1 MPEPFLLA
9 LSISI
14 GFALGVISGLIP
26 GIHTNNFALILLAL
40 SPGIAHLGFTNTNI
54 AVIILSNSITHTF
67 LNIIPAVYLGAPDAD
82 TALAILPGHDMLL
95 DGMGAAAVRL
105 SAIGSAG
112 SIIVSL
118 VLAIPLM
125 MFFGSYY
132 DFIRENM
139 EWILLAIVVLMIL
152 TESGRYIEGQG
163 SLVHLKYKFYATIV
177 LLMSGLL
184 GSLAFGNEHLM
195 QPYLQFGSFGSS
207 CSPSILLSLLTGLFG
222 ASVLLISILTKS
234 SIPPQRR
241 SSINLRSRWVLRG
254 IAVGSIAGSIV
265 AWLPGVSSAI
275 ATVLA
280 RFAIRGRLEHHR
292 TRAMEFIVSV
302 SGANTSNAIF
312 CLIALFAI
320 GYPRSGATIAVRDL
334 VGRTLDIHT
343 VLLFL
348 TVVVLVSIASYII
361 TISIGDFAPT
371 VLAHVNYQK
380 LCTAILIG
388 LVLMVS
394 LFNGTFGLVIFLT
407 AIPIGMLPYYMGI
420 RKSHAMGV
428 ILLPVLMYYFGM
440 R

>member
-1 MPEPFLLA
+1 MPRK
-9 LSISI
+9 
-14 GFALGVISGLIP
+14 
-26 GIHTNNFALILLAL
+26 T
-40 SPGIAHLGFTNTNI
+40 
-54 AVIILSNSITHTF
+54 
-67 LNIIPAVYLGAPDAD
+67 
-82 TALAILPGHDMLL
+82 
-95 DGMGAAAVRL
+95 
-105 SAIGSAG
+105 
-112 SIIVSL
+112 
-118 VLAIPLM
+118 
-125 MFFGSYY
+125 
-132 DFIRENM
+132 
-139 EWILLAIVVLMIL
+139 
-152 TESGRYIEGQG
+152 
-163 SLVHLKYKFYATIV
+163 
-177 LLMSGLL
+177 
-184 GSLAFGNEHLM
+184 
-195 QPYLQFGSFGSS
+195 
-207 CSPSILLSLLTGLFG
+207 
-222 ASVLLISILTKS
+222 
-234 SIPPQRR
+234 
-241 SSINLRSRWVLRG
+241 WVLRG

-265 AWLPGVSSAI
+265 SWLPGDSSAI

-280 RFAIRGRLEHHR
+280 RFAIRGSLEHHR

-334 VGRTLDIHT
+334 VGRTPDAHT

-348 TVVVLVSIASYII
+348 TVIVLVSIAAYII
-361 TISIGDFAPT
+361 TISIGDFAPS

-428 ILLPVLMYYFGM
+428 ILLPVMMYYFGM

>member
-9 LSISI
+9 LSILI
-14 GFALGVISGLIP
+14 GFALGVISGLVP
-26 GIHTNNFALILLAL
+26 GIHTNNFALILLAS
-40 SPGIAHLGFTNTNI
+40 SPVISDLGFSNTEI
-54 AVIILSNSITHTF
+54 AVIILANSITHTF

-82 TALAILPGHDMLL
+82 TALAVLPGHDMLL

-118 VLAIPLM
+118 LLAIPLIL
-125 MFFGSYY
+125 FFGHYY
-132 DFIRENM
+132 EYIRDNM
-139 EWILLAIVVLMIL
+139 GWILLAIVALMIL

-163 SLVHLKYKFYATIV
+163 SLVHLKYKFRAMIV
-177 LLMSGLL
+177 ILMSGAL
-184 GSLAFGNEHLM
+184 GSIAFENAHLM
-195 QPYLQFGSFGSS
+195 QPYFRFGSFGSS

-234 SIPPQRR
+234 SMPAQRR
-241 SSINLRSRWVLRG
+241 SSPDLRSKWVLRG

-292 TRAMEFIVSV
+292 IRAMEFIVSV
-302 SGANTSNAIF
+302 SGANTSNAVF
-312 CLIALFAI
+312 SLIALSVI
-320 GYPRSGATIAVRDL
+320 GYPRSGAMIAVRDL
-334 VGRTLDIHT
+334 VGRTLDAHT

-348 TVVVLVSIASYII
+348 IVIAFVSIASYII
-361 TISIGDFAPT
+361 TISIGDFAPSA
-371 VLAHVNYQK
+371 LAHVNYQK
-380 LCTAILIG
+380 LCAAILIG
-388 LVLMVS
+388 LVLMVIA
-394 LFNGTFGLVIFLT
+394 FNGTFGLAVFLT